1 MVVSGKSTNPL
12 PEPIAGIERKTW
24 LKLSGTTLQ
33 NDPFCWDLHQV
44 DNLLSRA
51 SSPGNVHFENMQ
63 IVWLYSKKQLT
74 ILFDALIMP
83 LFSYVIEVWGSALEK
98 KYLERIDTYRYG
110 YTTKSVQIIDV
121 IIRKNMQY
129 PRPPLYELLPPKRQR
144 PLRER
149 EHNFRLPEVKTVKH
163 AERFKRSFLN
173 RCLFNN
179 FS

>member
-1 MVVSGKSTNPL
+1 
-12 PEPIAGIERKTW
+12 
-24 LKLSGTTLQ
+24 
-33 NDPFCWDLHQV
+33 
-44 DNLLSRA
+44 
-51 SSPGNVHFENMQ
+51 
-63 IVWLYSKKQLT
+63 
-74 ILFDALIMP
+74 MP

-98 KYLERIDTYRYG
+98 KYLERIDTYIYG

-121 IIRKNMQY
+121 IMSLLEKICST
-129 PRPPLYELLPPKRQR
+129 PDHPLYELLPPKGQR

-149 EHNFRLPEVKTVKH
+149 EHDFRLPEVKTVKH